1 MKTESEPD
9 PPGAADEI
17 PAATTTAPECAAL
30 EAELAALD
38 DRYRRLAADFDS
50 FRKRTARDADQRA
63 AAQKTAF
70 IRELLPVVDNLER
83 ALATHA
89 STSADQL
96 RRGIEMTHGELIQ
109 LLHRHG
115 IEPDDPSGLPFDPHR
130 HEAVNI
136 RFDPA
141 QADHLVLDVLQRG
154 YVRGTE
160 IIRPARVVVNDLSA
174 GEGADDAD

>member
-1 MKTESEPD
+1 MQAESQPAPER
-9 PPGAADEI
+9 AADDI
-17 PAATTTAPECAAL
+17 PATANPASECAAL
-30 EAELAALD
+30 EAELASLD

-63 AAQKTAF
+63 AAQKNAF

-83 ALATHA
+83 ALVAHA

-96 RRGIEMTHGELIQ
+96 RRGIEITHRELIQ

-115 IEPDDPSGLPFDPHR
+115 VEPDDPSGLPFDPHR
-130 HEAVNI
+130 HEAVTM

>member
-1 MKTESEPD
+1 MKTESGPD
-9 PPGAADEI
+9 PQEQADDI
-17 PAATTTAPECAAL
+17 PATTSTAPECVAL
-30 EAELAALD
+30 EAELASLD
-38 DRYRRLAADFDS
+38 DRYRRLAADFDN
-50 FRKRTARDADQRA
+50 FRKRTERDAEQRA

-70 IRELLPVVDNLER
+70 IRELLPVVDSLEL
-83 ALATHA
+83 ALASHA

-96 RRGIEMTHGELIQ
+96 RRGIEITHRELMQ

-115 IEPDDPSGLPFDPHR
+115 IEPDNPSGLPFDPYR
-130 HEAVNI
+130 HEAVNV

-154 YVRGTE
+154 YARGTE

>member
-1 MKTESEPD
+1 MKTEPD
-9 PPGAADEI
+9 QPRPADDIPSGAN
-17 PAATTTAPECAAL
+17 PATDRAAL

-38 DRYRRLAADFDS
+38 DRYRRLAADFDN

-63 AAQKTAF
+63 AVQKTAF

-83 ALATHA
+83 ALA
-89 STSADQL
+89 SPSADQL
-96 RRGIEMTHGELIQ
+96 RRGIEMTHRELMQ

-115 IEPDDPSGLPFDPHR
+115 VDPDDPLGLPFDPNR
-130 HEAVNI
+130 HEAVTI

-141 QADHLVLDVLQRG
+141 QADHLVLEVLQRG
-154 YVRGTE
+154 YARGAE
-160 IIRPARVVVNDLSA
+160 VIRPARVVVNDLSA